1 MKLLPLLAA
10 LALPLAGPVPAA
22 AAAATPDPVIGHAV
36 FNDPT
41 GTPARQNAIAI
52 QLAGLIDRVPA
63 GEEIRLTVFGFDTPD
78 TADSPDAPDLVDH
91 FVAAHDRGVRV
102 KIILDQGQ
110 AGNGPH
116 TRLKAALGTDD
127 TQPSWVV
134 TCGDQFPSGP
144 KRGCIGT
151 RVKQWSDSTAY
162 ADNHNK
168 FALFSKVR
176 LDDGS
181 VRSGVVYVAS
191 ANIGVWDANESY
203 NNAFT
208 YSDPGTFGAYRAYF
222 EDLRRYRYSKD
233 GNNDYYRDSGSGT
246 DYRAFFFPR
255 HEGAGKPF
263 EDPGTDT
270 IVSTLNS
277 VHCSYT
283 ETDGSRHQT
292 DVRIAMW
299 AFTRPAIAQKLA
311 ALKQAG
317 CWVDVVY
324 SNASQAVLDALNGIQ
339 VTKCDYAAGPG
350 IDVRVHSKYLLV
362 DGGFDDDIV
371 PRVYTGSHN
380 YAWSSLRQ
388 EDENLL
394 RIMGRGPHTEYL
406 ANFHQVRDTCR
417 AKASAA
423 ATG

>member
-1 MKLLPLLAA
+1 MKLVTLLAA
-10 LALPLAGPVPAA
+10 LALPLAAPLPAA
-22 AAAATPDPVIGHAV
+22 AATADPVLGHAV

-41 GTPARQNAIAI
+41 GPEARQNAIAI

-78 TADSPDAPDLVDH
+78 TEDRPDAPDLVDH
-91 FVAAHDRGVRV
+91 FVAAHDRGVQV
-102 KIILDQGQ
+102 KIVLDQRQ

-116 TRLKAALGTDD
+116 TRLKAALGADD
-127 TQPSWVV
+127 TRPSWVV
-134 TCGDQFPSGP
+134 TCGDQFPGTQ
-144 KRGCIGT
+144 RGCIGT
-151 RVKQWSDSTAY
+151 RVKQWSDGPAY

-168 FALFSKVR
+168 FGLFSKVV
-176 LDDGS
+176 LNDGS
-181 VRSGVVYVAS
+181 VRSNVVYVAS
-191 ANIGVWDANESY
+191 ANIGVWDENASY

-208 YSDPGTFGAYRAYF
+208 YSDPRTYGAYGQYF
-222 EDLRRYRYSKD
+222 EDLRRYRHTKD

-255 HEGAGKPF
+255 HEDAGKPF

-277 VHCSYT
+277 VHCGYT

-311 ALKQAG
+311 ALSKAG

-324 SNASQAVLDALNGIQ
+324 SSASRPVLDALAGIQ
-339 VTKCDYAAGPG
+339 VTKCDG
-350 IDVRVHSKYLLV
+350 VRVHSKYLLI

-406 ANFHQVRDTCR
+406 ANFHQVRDACAR
-417 AKASAA
+417 ASASR
-423 ATG
+423 G